1 MAEDNNRPTQ
11 TQEEITKEDVNRLL
25 DLGRLL
31 KLVLTEDE
39 LNELR
44 KEIQKIE
51 INE

>member
-11 TQEEITKEDVNRLL
+11 TQEEITQEDVNRLL

-31 KLVLTEDE
+31 KSVLTEDE
-39 LNELR
+39 LTDLR

-51 INE
+51 MHD